1 MSVMET
7 LAKAWHFSWQQES
20 ALVIVMVLG
29 LCLVIGRL
37 VPDTHRRL
45 WNMLGFFAVTCVGQV
60 VAGLCSAL
68 GYATAAHVL
77 YEIFIVAGGLIIIRL
92 WAMAVFRIAL
102 PIIKLRPPH
111 ILEDVM
117 VIIGAI
123 AWGMVRLRYAGAD
136 LSGIIATSAVITGVI
151 GFAMQDTLG
160 NIVGG
165 LGIQL
170 DNSVK
175 LGDWIQ
181 VDGVTGCV
189 IDIHWRSTS
198 IETRNWE
205 TVVIPNSLLMKSRFM
220 VLGRRNGE
228 PLYWRRWVMFNI
240 DLGTPPARAIPAIE
254 SAIREAE
261 IDNVAKSPP
270 PSCVLMDFEHGYGR
284 YGLRYWLTDL
294 AMDDPTDS
302 AVRTHIYTALQRN
315 GMRIAIGEHNVR
327 LTQVDEHYQASV
339 HARELA
345 RRINALK
352 RVDFFGGFREDEM
365 RAVAESLIYT
375 PFASGDVIT
384 RQGNVA
390 HWLYILASG
399 EADVAIETPEGRR
412 VVSQLGPG
420 QYFGEMG
427 MMTGEPRSATVIAR
441 SDTECYRL
449 DKQAFQGILEAR
461 PEIAD
466 EISHRMA
473 ARRTELTEVHT
484 QAVANAQ
491 ANQPT
496 HQQIL
501 DRMRR
506 FFGLA

>member
-1 MSVMET
+1 MSAMET
-7 LAKAWHFSWQQES
+7 IAKAWHFSWQPES
-20 ALVIVMVLG
+20 ALVIAMVLG
-29 LCLVIGRL
+29 LCAFIARL
-37 VPDTHRRL
+37 VPDTRVRL
-45 WNMLGFFAVTCVGQV
+45 WGMLGFFALTFIGQM
-60 VAGLCSAL
+60 VAGVCSVL
-68 GYATAAHVL
+68 GYALAANVL
-77 YEIFIVAGGLIIIRL
+77 YEVFIIAGGLIIIRL
-92 WAMAVFRIAL
+92 WAMLIFRILL

-111 ILEDVM
+111 ILEDVL

-123 AWGMVRLRYAGAD
+123 AWCLVRLRYAGAD
-136 LSGIIATSAVITGVI
+136 LTGIVATSAVLTGVI

-170 DNSVK
+170 DNSIK

-181 VDGVTGCV
+181 IDGVAGRV

-220 VLGRRNGE
+220 VLGRRSGE
-228 PLYWRRWVMFNI
+228 PVLWRRWVMFNI

-270 PSCVLMDFEHGYGR
+270 PSCVLLDFEHGYGR

-294 AMDDPTDS
+294 AVDDPTDS

-315 GMRIAIGEHNVR
+315 GMRIAVGEHNVR
-327 LTQVDEHYQASV
+327 LTQVDEQYQASV
-339 HARELA
+339 QARELA

-352 RVDFFGGFREDEM
+352 RVDFLNGFREDEM
-365 RAVAESLIYT
+365 RALAESLVYT
-375 PFASGDVIT
+375 PFARGDVIT

-399 EADVAIETPEGRR
+399 EADVAIDTPTGRH
-412 VVSQLGPG
+412 VVSQLESGH
-420 QYFGEMG
+420 YFGEMG
-427 MMTGEPRSATVIAR
+427 LMTGEPRTASVIAR
-441 SDTECYRL
+441 SDIECYRL
-449 DKQAFQGILEAR
+449 DKQAFQGILESR
-461 PEIAD
+461 PEIAE
-466 EISHRMA
+466 EIARSMS
-473 ARRTELTEVHT
+473 ARRTELTEVST
-484 QAVANAQ
+484 QVAAASQ
-491 ANQPT
+491 ASQPT